1 MMSQTK
7 MPKGMRIIQ
16 NWQQSLAG
24 LFGPVASQLSSS
36 HLIDTMPIISTC
48 RAHMGR
54 RRIDTKEQ
62 TRRIAKRTITTNTV
76 MTVCLSIPP
85 FFVCKDPDCQ
95 QGREDGH
102 GSPCDSTCESA
113 MSTRKLRIQIWCH
126 LCSIL
131 LGRHG
136 FLKSSSQTSLQP
148 TIFSKL
154 TKKNKDTG
162 RCPHPSPR
170 GWMPVMA
177 AEGGG
182 L

>member
-131 LGRHG
+131 LGRHD

-154 TKKNKDTG
+154 TKKRRPPAG
-162 RCPHPSPR
+162 VRIHPR
-170 GWMPVMA
+170 GD
-177 AEGGG
+177 GCQ
-182 L
+182 